1 MRSCGNRIVFI
12 FFVFSVFVASL
23 FVSRNVTA
31 YRFLSDRSFS
41 SSQVN
46 ITEEQLLE
54 KFAVSFP
61 DVIMQLSKLKPEQQK
76 KLIEQVRHDMIAFAS
91 ASGQSSEQAQKLG
104 GIVAVILSKAIS
116 HPSIVDTY
124 F

>member
-23 FVSRNVTA
+23 FFSRNVTVD
-31 YRFLSDRSFS
+31 RFLSDRSFS
-41 SSQVN
+41 SPQFN
-46 ITEEQLLE
+46 LTEGVLLE

-61 DVIMQLSKLKPEQQK
+61 DVIVQLSKLNPEQQK
-76 KLIEQVRHDMIAFAS
+76 KLIEQLRHDMIAFAS
-91 ASGQSSEQAQKLG
+91 ASGQSNEQAQKLG
-104 GIVAVILSKAIS
+104 GIVAVVLLKAIS
-116 HPSIVDTY
+116 HPSIVDAY